1 MTLKNIVFI
10 LFFIAA
16 ISFFV
21 FSCRNLIRY
30 MLIAKK
36 NDNRFDKIGERV
48 KRVLTIAFGQSKLLR
63 DPIAGSIHFVI
74 FWGFMLFLF
83 AVLESV
89 LQGFYSPFSFK
100 FLGPLYR
107 PITLVQDV
115 FGVLVIVAIAL
126 SLIRRFFIKVKRL
139 EVDREGK
146 IDASVILL
154 LIMIVCISMFGQNIS
169 QVAKQN
175 FILEPNELRPISF
188 AISASLFS
196 SSTNANIPFEISWWI
211 HIITIFGFVNYLPH
225 SKHLHVLTSIPNT
238 FFANVESKKNTIQ
251 PLNLDD
257 ENAEYFGSADID
269 QMSWKQILDGY
280 SCTECGRCTSVCP
293 AATVGKSL
301 SPRKIIVDIR
311 RRTGDKAPLIV
322 NGITDNELL
331 SKTLVHDYITDSEL
345 WACTTC
351 NACVQ
356 ECPVMIEHIDSIV
369 DMRRNLVLT
378 ESNFPNS
385 LNNVFKS
392 LETNFTPWVFN
403 QADRANWADGM
414 NIKTMAEDANC
425 EILFWVGCAGSF
437 DNRYK
442 KVTQAFASIMQ
453 KGNVNFRILGTEEK
467 CNGDTARRL
476 GNEYLAQMMMKE
488 NIETLNKYGVKR
500 IVTACPHC
508 FHSLGREYKQFGGN
522 YEVLHHSQL
531 LEELLNSHSIELR
544 NSNDLSRVT
553 YHDSCYIGRYN
564 NVYDEPR
571 NTLRSIENIDLVEM
585 RRNKS
590 RGFCCGAGG
599 GRMFLEDEEG
609 GRINEERTNEA
620 LETRADTIASACPFC
635 MTMLTDGI
643 KHFSQRDVRMD
654 SFGGFPEK
662 TDEVSVKDIAEI
674 VLENIN

>member
-1 MTLKNIVFI
+1 MTIKNIFFI
-10 LFFIAA
+10 LFFLAA
-16 ISFFV
+16 LTFFV
-21 FSCRNLIRY
+21 WSCRNLIRY
-30 MLIAKK
+30 MLVAKK
-36 NDNRFDKIGERV
+36 KDDRFDKIPERI
-48 KRVLTIAFGQSKLLR
+48 KRVLTVAFGQSKLLR

-83 AVLESV
+83 AVLESI

-100 FLGPLYR
+100 FLGPLYI

-115 FGVLVIVAIAL
+115 FGLLVIIAIVL
-126 SLIRRFFIKVKRL
+126 SLIRRFVFKVKRL
-139 EVDREGK
+139 DVDREGK
-146 IDASVILL
+146 IDAVTILL
-154 LIMIVCISMFGQNIS
+154 LIVVVCISMFGQNIFH
-169 QVAKQN
+169 VAKQN
-175 FILEPNELRPISF
+175 FFIEPNELRPISS
-188 AISASLFS
+188 AIGALLFS
-196 SSTNANIPFEISWWI
+196 SNSNADIPFEIFWWI
-211 HIITIFGFVNYLPH
+211 HIVTVFGFLNYLPY

-238 FFANVESKKNTIQ
+238 FFANVNSKRNTIQ

-311 RRTGDKAPLIV
+311 RRTKDKAPLMV
-322 NGITDNELL
+322 NDVTESEVLL
-331 SKTLVHDYITDSEL
+331 KTLVHDYITDSEL

-356 ECPVMIEHIDSIV
+356 ECPVMIEHVDSIV

-392 LETNFTPWVFN
+392 IETNFTPWVFN

-414 NIKTMAEDANC
+414 NIKTMAEDSNC

-437 DNRYK
+437 DSRYR
-442 KVTQAFASIMQ
+442 KVTQAFALIMQ
-453 KGNVNFRILGTEEK
+453 KANINFRILGTEEK

-476 GNEYLAQMMMKE
+476 GNEYLAQMMMKD
-488 NIETLNKYGVKR
+488 NIETLNKYGVKK

-522 YEVLHHSQL
+522 YDVVHHSHL
-531 LEELLNSHSIELR
+531 IEELLNSNRIKLKNKE
-544 NSNDLSRVT
+544 DKSRVT
-553 YHDSCYIGRYN
+553 YHDSCYLGRYN
-564 NVYDEPR
+564 NVYEEPR
-571 NTLRSIENIDLVEM
+571 NTLRNIKNIDLVEM
-585 RRNKS
+585 KRNKS

-609 GRINEERTNEA
+609 GRINIERTTEA
-620 LETRADTIASACPFC
+620 LKTGADTIASACPFC
-635 MTMLTDGI
+635 MTMLTDGV
-643 KHFSQRDVRMD
+643 KQF
-654 SFGGFPEK
+654 EK
-662 TDEVSVKDIAEI
+662 NEVVSVKDIAEL